1 MRPLEK
7 HIIDTVKEWQMKI
20 GCREGS
26 MNLYYPADALAE
38 LLELPEA
45 VGKADVQERRL
56 AQALSEF
63 VREAAPRLGQL
74 QISHEGERYCFVVPD
89 KGCSYVAQEVP
100 DSEFL
105 GQLLGVITIPG
116 NHLDEVEACFAEYA
130 RTHGGS
136 YVSQEAHH
144 HGLGRVFYFQWE
156 EETLSEAQDP
166 YVYCVEDDEF
176 GLTYHR
182 FTQTEYRRMR

>member
-20 GCREGS
+20 GCQEGG
-26 MNLYYPADALAE
+26 MNLYYPEDALVELLEVTEEQLASALAE
-38 LLELPEA
+38 FA
-45 VGKADVQERRL
+45 AD
-56 AQALSEF
+56 
-63 VREAAPRLGQL
+63 AAPRLGQL
-74 QISHEGERYCFVVPD
+74 QISHEGKRYCFVVPD
-89 KGCSYVAQEVP
+89 KGCAYVAQEVP

-105 GQLLGVITIPG
+105 RKLLQVITTPG
-116 NHLDEVEACFAEYA
+116 SHLDEVEACFSEYA
-130 RTHGGS
+130 RSHGGS
-136 YVSQEAHH
+136 YVSEEAHH

-156 EETLSEAQDP
+156 QETPPEAQDS

-182 FTQTEYRRMR
+182 FTQAEYRRMR